1 MCAMVV
7 GTWKDEG
14 IARDSAKLPGEH
26 SNMYVYSVNY
36 QTSAR
41 ASHVWCA
48 LNISPINLRFYCK

>member
-7 GTWKDEG
+7 GTWKDKG

-36 QTSAR
+36 QTRAR
-41 ASHVWCA
+41 AHLMHVWCV
-48 LNISPINLRFYCK
+48 LIISPINLRF